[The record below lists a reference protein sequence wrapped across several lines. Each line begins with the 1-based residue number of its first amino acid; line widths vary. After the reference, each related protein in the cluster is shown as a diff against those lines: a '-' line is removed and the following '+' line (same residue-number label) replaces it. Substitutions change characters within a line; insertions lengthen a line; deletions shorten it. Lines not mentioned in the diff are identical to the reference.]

1 MLDNWYQACQP
12 EAVADLPEEG
22 PSMACRCGPLRRSAI
37 GRPRSAEPVRGS
49 RVRLL
54 AAGRC
59 LLGPLQPVETVL
71 GNGLMSELPGRSGC
85 QGRERAVDPRL
96 DIAVALLLVFAGLEQ
111 ALQLVGVAGATAF
124 PRPGGLVLSHG
135 GRDHVRHRGWETSQ
149 LIPRNLLITRAG
161 DVVLGQ
167 VRDV

>member
-1 MLDNWYQACQP
+1 MRWL
-12 EAVADLPEEG
+12 V
-22 PSMACRCGPLRRSAI
+22 LRSLCVGLGA
-37 GRPRSAEPVRGS
+37 P
-49 RVRLL
+49 LL

-59 LLGPLQPVETVL
+59 LLGSLQPVETVL

-167 VRDV
+167 VRDVGGPGLLAVVPQREKRR